1 MIARGLRRLAI
12 AAALGACVVATGCD
26 SEPYV
31 EPRQI
36 DDAPDL
42 PPPADALEAA
52 IRERAPSEAML
63 MIPSED
69 VVRGELAEGERRDF
83 TTVLRAGLCYKVLGQ
98 GGPGVRDL
106 DLIVY
111 DQNGV
116 LLQRDATQDERP
128 VIGVQRAICPQ
139 EPGLYRVEVRAVTG
153 GGTYAAQ
160 IWVSQ

>member
-1 MIARGLRRLAI
+1 MRVSILLFAKLLTG
-12 AAALGACVVATGCD
+12 AALVLGGCD
-26 SEPYV
+26 TEPYV

-42 PPPADALEAA
+42 PPPEDALEAA
-52 IRERAPSEAML
+52 MRERAPSEAML
-63 MIPSED
+63 MIPHEP
-69 VVRGELAEGERRDF
+69 VVRGEIAEGEQRDF
-83 TTVLRAGLCYKVLGQ
+83 TSVLRAGLCYKILAQ

-106 DLIVY
+106 DLLVY

-116 LLQRDATQDERP
+116 LLQRDATQHERP
-128 VIGVQRAICPQ
+128 VIGVERAICPSD
-139 EPGLYRVEVRAVTG
+139 PGLYRFAIRMAQG